1 MHKDKPELTFASF
14 TAWFNVNEL
23 NPDQR
28 DVVGQLVTSFA
39 NQNRIA
45 RKRDPYTA
53 QLKPVF
59 FQAAQT
65 PKPTPPVTQTVS
77 QTLKVVFTFEAQR
90 LQNLSFP
97 QMPTLQQAAPSFMQ
111 APSQTLQP
119 LQPMQPPTYMQ
130 PQTSQGYSQANQNR
144 IARKRDPYTAQL
156 KPVFFQVARTPKPT
170 PPVTQR

>member
-1 MHKDKPELTFASF
+1 MEDEPDPEGTLLRSRLVHKNKPELTFASF
-14 TAWFNVNEL
+14 TLWFNVTEL

-39 NQNRIA
+39 NKNRVA

-59 FQAAQT
+59 FQVAQT

-90 LQNLSFP
+90 L
-97 QMPTLQQAAPSFMQ
+97 
-111 APSQTLQP
+111 
-119 LQPMQPPTYMQ
+119 
-130 PQTSQGYSQANQNR
+130 
-144 IARKRDPYTAQL
+144 
-156 KPVFFQVARTPKPT
+156 
-170 PPVTQR
+170 